1 VERLSQHGD
10 HLAALV
16 RDNADRVEVIGTVG
30 QAALNNME
38 QLRAQLPVI
47 ASATKDLTNNIGN
60 TGRVAQAHLTDMV
73 HGLNRLNDLAWP
85 ASVRSIAAR
94 TRRGL
99 DAGAGNAFGPARP
112 VGE

>member
-16 RDNADRVEVIGTVG
+16 RDNAERVQVIGTVG

-73 HGLNRLNDLAWP
+73 HGLNRLNDFGLASERQVDRCVN
-85 ASVRSIAAR
+85 ASRPRCRSWKRVRACSTSR
-94 TRRGL
+94 
-99 DAGAGNAFGPARP
+99 
-112 VGE
+112 